1 MPPRYPERVTA
12 ELLPD
17 LATDPVRLVALEAVH
32 NFRDLG
38 GYATSDGRTTKW
50 RTLFRADGLYR
61 LTPADVAVLEP
72 LGLRTVI
79 DLRSA
84 TELDERGRFPVDAHP
99 VVFHHLPIV
108 DAQRGQSPNRPNYE
122 RDEDFLIWAY
132 QEMLTV
138 GAPRFAKA
146 FDALAEA
153 DALPAVFHCA
163 AGKDRTGLLAALLL
177 GSLGVSHDDIV
188 TDYIL
193 TVEGMARF
201 RVWAAR
207 EWPEWTER
215 MASMPPAFTA
225 ALPEAMRHIVDE
237 LCAEHGSTVRNY
249 VRSIGVSEATL
260 ATLESVLLA
269 SSNPT
274 LAVMNGILALQGGG
288 PFSRQRRSRF
298 VGLYEPSQGPN
309 SPLDNM
315 LPTAARLYKHPGA
328 ARRAA

>member
-1 MPPRYPERVTA
+1 MVTTD
-12 ELLPD
+12 LLPD
-17 LATDPVRLVALEAVH
+17 LASQPERLVALEAVH

-38 GYATSDGRTTKW
+38 GYATADGRTTRW

-61 LTPADVAVLEP
+61 LTAADVVLLEP

-84 TELDERGRFPVDAHP
+84 PELDERGRFPVDVHP

-108 DAQRGQSPNRPNYE
+108 DATWADVERPKYE

-132 QEMLTV
+132 QEMLTI

-146 FDALAEA
+146 FEALAEP

-177 GSLGVSHDDIV
+177 GSLGVAHDDIV
-188 TDYIL
+188 ADYAL

-207 EWPEWTER
+207 EWPEWSER

-225 ALPEAMRHIVDE
+225 ALPEAMRHIIDE
-237 LCAEHGSTVRNY
+237 LCAEHGTVRNY
-249 VRSIGVSEATL
+249 VRSIGVSDETL
-260 ATLESVLLA
+260 VTLESVLL
-269 SSNPT
+269 
-274 LAVMNGILALQGGG
+274 
-288 PFSRQRRSRF
+288 
-298 VGLYEPSQGPN
+298 
-309 SPLDNM
+309 D
-315 LPTAARLYKHPGA
+315 
-328 ARRAA
+328 

>member
-1 MPPRYPERVTA
+1 MVTT

-17 LATDPVRLVALEAVH
+17 LASEPERLVALEAVH

-38 GYATSDGRTTKW
+38 GYATADGRTTRW

-61 LTPADVAVLEP
+61 LTAADVVLLEP

-84 TELDERGRFPVDAHP
+84 PELDERGRFPVDVHP

-108 DAQRGQSPNRPNYE
+108 DATWADVERPKYE

-132 QEMLTV
+132 QEMLTI

-146 FDALAEA
+146 FEALAEP

-177 GSLGVSHDDIV
+177 GSLGVAHDDIV
-188 TDYIL
+188 ADYAL

-207 EWPEWTER
+207 EWPEWSAR

-225 ALPEAMRHIVDE
+225 ALPEAMRHIIDE
-237 LCAEHGSTVRNY
+237 LCAEHGTVRNY
-249 VRSIGVSEATL
+249 VRSIGVSDATL
-260 ATLESVLLA
+260 VTLESVLL
-269 SSNPT
+269 
-274 LAVMNGILALQGGG
+274 
-288 PFSRQRRSRF
+288 
-298 VGLYEPSQGPN
+298 
-309 SPLDNM
+309 D
-315 LPTAARLYKHPGA
+315 
-328 ARRAA
+328 

>member
-1 MPPRYPERVTA
+1 VTA
-12 ELLPD
+12 KLVND
-17 LATDPVRLVALEAVH
+17 LASDPVRLVALEAVH

-38 GYATSDGRTTKW
+38 GYVTADGRTTKW

-61 LTPADVAVLEP
+61 LTPGDVATLEP

-79 DLRSA
+79 DLRSE
-84 TELDERGRFPVDAHP
+84 TELDERGRFPVDVHP
-99 VVFHHLPIV
+99 VVFHHLPII
-108 DAQRGQSPNRPNYE
+108 DATWADLDRPEYE

-146 FDALAEA
+146 FEALTEP

-188 TDYIL
+188 ADYAL

-201 RVWAAR
+201 RTWAAR
-207 EWPEWTER
+207 EWPEWTAR
-215 MASMPPAFTA
+215 MAKMPAAFTA

-237 LCAEHGSTVRNY
+237 LSADHGSIRDY
-249 VRSIGVSEATL
+249 VRSIGVDDDTL
-260 ATLESVLLA
+260 AALESVLL
-269 SSNPT
+269 S
-274 LAVMNGILALQGGG
+274 
-288 PFSRQRRSRF
+288 
-298 VGLYEPSQGPN
+298 
-309 SPLDNM
+309 
-315 LPTAARLYKHPGA
+315 
-328 ARRAA
+328 

>member
-1 MPPRYPERVTA
+1 MSVRDRVHPQFTGVEGLPRYPGRVTT

-17 LATDPVRLVALEAVH
+17 LASDPVRLVALEAVH

-38 GYATSDGRTTKW
+38 GYATADGRTTKW

-61 LTPADVAVLEP
+61 LTATDVATLEP

-79 DLRSA
+79 DLRSD
-84 TELDERGRFPVDAHP
+84 TELDERGRFPVETHP

-108 DAQRGQSPNRPNYE
+108 DTTWADLDRPEYE

-132 QEMLTV
+132 QEMLTM

-146 FDALAEA
+146 FEALAEP

-188 TDYIL
+188 ADYTL

-201 RVWAAR
+201 RIWADR
-207 EWPEWTER
+207 EWPEWAAR
-215 MASMPPAFTA
+215 MASMPRAFAA
-225 ALPEAMRHIVDE
+225 ALPEAMRHIIDE
-237 LCAEHGSTVRNY
+237 LCAEHGTLRNY
-249 VRSIGVSEATL
+249 VRSIGVSDDTL
-260 ATLESVLLA
+260 ATLESVLL
-269 SSNPT
+269 
-274 LAVMNGILALQGGG
+274 G
-288 PFSRQRRSRF
+288 
-298 VGLYEPSQGPN
+298 
-309 SPLDNM
+309 
-315 LPTAARLYKHPGA
+315 
-328 ARRAA
+328 

>member
-1 MPPRYPERVTA
+1 MTA

-17 LATDPVRLVALEAVH
+17 LASDPARLVALEAVH

-38 GYATSDGRTTKW
+38 GYQTSDGRTTKW

-61 LTPADVAVLEP
+61 LTPGDVTILEP

-84 TELDERGRFPVDAHP
+84 TELDERGRFPIDAHP

-108 DAQRGQSPNRPNYE
+108 DATWAGLERPEYE

-138 GAPRFAKA
+138 GAPRFAMA

-188 TDYIL
+188 ADYVL

-201 RVWAAR
+201 RVWADR
-207 EWPEWTER
+207 EWPEWTQR
-215 MASMPPAFTA
+215 MASMPKAFSA
-225 ALPEAMRHIVDE
+225 ALPDAMRHIVDE
-237 LCAEHGSTVRNY
+237 LCTEHGSIHNY
-249 VRSIGVSEATL
+249 VRSIGVSNATL
-260 ATLESVLLA
+260 DTLESVLLA
-269 SSNPT
+269 
-274 LAVMNGILALQGGG
+274 
-288 PFSRQRRSRF
+288 
-298 VGLYEPSQGPN
+298 
-309 SPLDNM
+309 
-315 LPTAARLYKHPGA
+315 
-328 ARRAA
+328 